1 MNPKKIEQKRRFDL
15 GDDSLPD
22 LLFSSVYS
30 TSGEHKVPN
39 IVHYIWFGCREF
51 RFHHYLSLKSVIKI
65 QKPVTILFHTD
76 CLPHGKYFREVEP
89 HLRIVKRTPPQ
100 TVWGKPVN
108 NVEHQSDVARLQI
121 LLEYGGIYLDDDVII
136 LKVMISKRHWRRS
149 LVEKP
154 LPAPPSEHQV
164 ENQIKYRLIY
174 PRIWRL

>member
-1 MNPKKIEQKRRFDL
+1 MNPFKIEQKRRFDL

-39 IVHYIWFGCREF
+39 IVHYIWFGCRDF
-51 RFHHYLSLKSVIKI
+51 RFHHYLSVKSVIKI

-89 HLRIVKRTPPQ
+89 HLRIVKRTPPK
-100 TVWGKPVN
+100 TVWGRPIV

-121 LLEYGGIYLDDDVII
+121 LLEFGGIYLDDDVVI
-136 LKVMISKRHWRRS
+136 LKVMLASRS
-149 LVEKP
+149 LIGRKERHLANINLKP
-154 LPAPPSEHQV
+154 ISMHINLWNLES
-164 ENQIKYRLIY
+164 
-174 PRIWRL
+174 